1 VSIESLND
9 DLAQLERDV
18 RALSQDTG
26 RLVSN
31 VTDRARTVEE
41 EIVAAEF
48 IATEETIE
56 NVSGWL
62 AALSDIGTIQSEQ
75 LKIFFADHRQTLQAL
90 AQSRSPIDLLRLG
103 YEHWSRRATHV
114 AEGLGKTVGVLTKES
129 RHMTRSAAEMWKPL
143 IELVRGD
150 WARR

>member
-26 RLVSN
+26 RLVGS

-56 NVSGWL
+56 TVSGWL

-75 LKIFFADHRQTLQAL
+75 LKIFFADHRQTLQ
-90 AQSRSPIDLLRLG
+90 SRSPIDLLRLG
-103 YEHWSRRATHV
+103 YEHWNRRATHI
-114 AEGLGKTVGVLTKES
+114 AEGLGKTVGVLTKEG
-129 RHMTRSAAEMWKPL
+129 RHMTRSAVEMWKPL